1 MKIGEFLKRARQQL
15 VTCLPDSSL
24 AALARLMY
32 SHSIGAM
39 PVCEEGN
46 RMIGIVSER
55 DLVRVFARTDWS
67 ELQYLRARDIMT
79 TRVISCGPEDT
90 MRTAQD
96 LMRTNHF
103 RHLPV
108 VQDGRVQGMLSL
120 RDTLALRL
128 QESEDEMKFLRDA
141 VVAAR
146 QHERR

>member
-1 MKIGEFLKRARQQL
+1 MKIGEFLKRSRQQL
-15 VTCLPDSSL
+15 VTCLPDNSL
-24 AALARLMY
+24 AAVAKLMY
-32 SHSIGAM
+32 SHGIGAM
-39 PVCEEGN
+39 PVCEKGN

-90 MRTAQD
+90 MRAAQD

-108 VQDGRVQGMLSL
+108 VQDGRVMGMLSL

-128 QESEDEMKFLRDA
+128 QESEDEMNLLRDA

-146 QHERR
+146 QY